1 MNECIEIGNLNGM
14 LEAIKLPASISD
26 LNAGLANVDG
36 NALSHFSEG
45 YRGQRLLRRFS
56 GPMIRFSVWL
66 SFFYR
71 CGCECD
77 HGWTMETGKKYK
89 FTAVNT

>member
-45 YRGQRLLRRFS
+45 YRG
-56 GPMIRFSVWL
+56 
-66 SFFYR
+66 
-71 CGCECD
+71 
-77 HGWTMETGKKYK
+77 
-89 FTAVNT
+89 